1 MSVRE
6 KERENSFVENL
17 KLAETERGIGQSQQK
32 VRKPGVD
39 CYEGGGSG
47 LGCGQ

>member
-6 KERENSFVENL
+6 KEREFIVENL